1 MVKFNSSRKSNKSKK
16 TIRKLTAPEAVKHNK
31 PKMVFDKCFMRGR
44 YIISVFFV
52 FLVLYAY
59 FKAAEQVMPI
69 YLQF

>member
-52 FLVLYAY
+52 FL
-59 FKAAEQVMPI
+59 
-69 YLQF
+69 

>member
-52 FLVLYAY
+52 FLGFSGRQNGHIRTMQRAS
-59 FKAAEQVMPI
+59 M
-69 YLQF
+69 